1 MNGQQ
6 PIRAN
11 DIFPG
16 VPGQRQL
23 ISAGCGPGR
32 YMVLGVAD
40 SRLMVMSLLKDGFN
54 IQQLKL
60 PFAKEVTE
68 VMVVTFCR
76 WY

>member
-1 MNGQQ
+1 MDGNPFEPMTLSQVFQDKDNSFLLAVDLEG
-6 PIRAN
+6 I
-11 DIFPG
+11 
-16 VPGQRQL
+16 
-23 ISAGCGPGR
+23 

-40 SRLMVMSLLKDGFN
+40 SRLMVMSLFKDGFN

-68 VMVVTFCR
+68 VIVVTFCR